1 MGMLRFLASRLLTA
15 IPVLIGVSLAVFAMI
30 HLLPGDPATIM
41 LQGSPATAQ
50 DIQNLRHQLGLDLP
64 LYEQYARYMGRVL
77 QGDFGTSIHT
87 RRAVI
92 KEIVGVFP
100 ATLTLALASMAVAIV
115 MGVVLGTIAALRQN
129 TWLDTATM
137 GVSLFG
143 VSMPNFWVGLLLIL
157 VFSVWLGWF
166 PSTGVGGW
174 EHLVLPAIALGTNF
188 SAITARL
195 VRSNLLEVLRQEY
208 VLTAR
213 AKGLSERTVILR
225 HALRNA
231 LIPVITIVG
240 LQFGNLLG
248 GAVVIET
255 IFARQGFGRLAI
267 TAILAKDF
275 PLIQGVVLFGAV
287 IYVFVNILVDLSYAL
302 LDPRIKFESLG

>member
-1 MGMLRFLASRLLTA
+1 MLRFLVSRLLTA
-15 IPVLIGVSLAVFAMI
+15 IPVLLGVSIAVFAMI

-41 LQGSPATAQ
+41 LQGSPATAR
-50 DIQNLRHQLGLDLP
+50 DIQNLRHQLGLDQP
-64 LYEQYARYMGRVL
+64 LYLQYAKYVGRVL
-77 QGDFGTSIHT
+77 RGDFGTSIHT
-87 RRAVI
+87 RRPVI
-92 KEIVGVFP
+92 KEIVTVFP
-100 ATLTLALASMAVAIV
+100 ATLVLALASMLVAIL
-115 MGVVLGTIAALRQN
+115 MGIILGTLAALKHN
-129 TWLDTATM
+129 SWLDTSLM

-174 EHLVLPAIALGTNF
+174 KHLVLPALALGTNF
-188 SAITARL
+188 SAVTARL

-213 AKGLSERTVILR
+213 AKGLSERAVILR

-231 LIPVITIVG
+231 LIPVVTIVG

-255 IFARQGFGRLAI
+255 VFARQGFGRLAI

-302 LDPRIKFESLG
+302 IDPRIKFENLA

>member
-1 MGMLRFLASRLLTA
+1 MMRFLAARLFAA
-15 IPVLIGVSLAVFAMI
+15 IPVLIGVSIAVFAMI

-41 LQGSPATAQ
+41 LQGSPASAQ
-50 DIQNLRHQLGLDLP
+50 DIQNLRHQLGLDQP
-64 LYEQYARYMGRVL
+64 LYLQYVKYVGRVVR
-77 QGDFGTSIHT
+77 GDFGISIHT
-87 RRAVI
+87 RRPVLT
-92 KEIVGVFP
+92 EIVTVFP
-100 ATLTLALASMAVAIV
+100 ATLTLALASMVVAIL
-115 MGVVLGTIAALRQN
+115 MGVILGTLAALKHN
-129 TWLDTATM
+129 SWLDTTLM

-143 VSMPNFWVGLLLIL
+143 VSMPSFWVGLLLIL
-157 VFSVWLGWF
+157 SFSVWLGWF

-174 EHLVLPAIALGTNF
+174 KHLVLPALALGTNF
-188 SAITARL
+188 SAVTARL

-213 AKGLSERTVILR
+213 AKGLSERAVILR

-231 LIPVITIVG
+231 LIPVVTIIG

-255 IFARQGFGRLAI
+255 VFARQGFGRLAI

-275 PLIQGVVLFGAV
+275 PLIQGVVLVGAV
-287 IYVFVNILVDLSYAL
+287 VYVFVNILVDLSYAL
-302 LDPRIKFESLG
+302 IDPRIKFESLT